1 VKFRCEQAPLAE
13 ALGLVGR
20 AVTNRPS
27 HPVLA
32 GVLAT
37 AADGLLELRASDLD
51 VTVDARIA
59 VTVDEPGTA
68 VLPAKLTADIVRSLR
83 PGRVDVDVTAD
94 EARVRADR
102 SQFAVRTLSVADY
115 PKVASVD
122 AEPVSVGGA
131 AFADALRQVTRAA
144 STDENRPILTGVL
157 IAAEDS
163 GIRLVATDSYR
174 LAVRDLPET
183 TVLESGQRVLV
194 PSRALSEVARLIS
207 GTDQVS
213 VRLGAREAQF
223 DIGEGGPGSVTLITR
238 LIEGEF
244 PNYRQLI
251 PQSYPNRLVVSRE
264 ELTESLKRVK
274 LLTRDGAPVRLSLG
288 AAGVDLHAVAHDVG
302 QASESIEATY
312 DGAELT
318 VAFNPDYLLAGIDAV
333 SGDEVALETLDPM
346 KPAVVRPTDDSGF
359 LYLLMPVRV

>member
-1 VKFRCEQAPLAE
+1 
-13 ALGLVGR
+13 
-20 AVTNRPS
+20 
-27 HPVLA
+27 
-32 GVLAT
+32 
-37 AADGLLELRASDLD
+37 
-51 VTVDARIA
+51 
-59 VTVDEPGTA
+59 
-68 VLPAKLTADIVRSLR
+68 
-83 PGRVDVDVTAD
+83 
-94 EARVRADR
+94 
-102 SQFAVRTLSVADY
+102 
-115 PKVASVD
+115 
-122 AEPVSVGGA
+122 
-131 AFADALRQVTRAA
+131 
-144 STDENRPILTGVL
+144 
-157 IAAEDS
+157 
-163 GIRLVATDSYR
+163 
-174 LAVRDLPET
+174 
-183 TVLESGQRVLV
+183 VLESGQRVLV